1 MTAKEKSNPKK
12 IARIAG
18 FLYLLIFVAGMF
30 AELFVRDKLIVPGD
44 AATTIHNILA
54 SEALF
59 RLGFVISLLRQIFLI
74 LLPLVLYRLFKPVN
88 KNQAVLMVVFALVS
102 VPIGMLSLL
111 NEFAALL
118 LSSGANYSTA
128 FTADQ
133 LHAAV
138 MLFLDLQVQGGMVS
152 QLLAVWLL
160 PLGYLIYK
168 SGFLPRIL
176 GVLIVIACFGYLID
190 FVIFYLFP
198 DIDVTLSLFTFWG
211 EMLFALWLL
220 IIGVNVSQWEKRASN
235 LPD

>member
-1 MTAKEKSNPKK
+1 MTAKEKTNPQKT
-12 IARIAG
+12 ARIAG
-18 FLYLLIFVAGMF
+18 FLYLLIFIAGMF

-44 AATTIHNILA
+44 AATTVQNILA
-54 SEALF
+54 SESLF

-74 LLPLVLYRLFKPVN
+74 LLPLVLYRLLKPVN
-88 KNQAVLMVVFALVS
+88 NNQAVLMAVFALVS

-118 LSSGANYSTA
+118 LLSGTDYSTV

-133 LHAAV
+133 LHAQV
-138 MLFLDLQVQGGMVS
+138 MFFLDLQVQGGMIS

-160 PLGYLIYK
+160 PLGYLIIK

-190 FVIFYLFP
+190 FATFDLFP
-198 DIDVTLSLFTFWG
+198 YFEVTISLFTFWG

-220 IIGVNVSQWEKRASN
+220 IMGVNVAQWEKRALESA
-235 LPD
+235 